1 MNLSHLPSRFKY
13 QTHHPRRCR
22 VLRRMELFALVIALV
37 STVILHGL
45 LKITTVVHW
54 ELGAAI
60 ILAMSYFTISL
71 MLRYGW
77 HLSRRDFFKTHIAY
91 FFICGLWLFASLLI
105 LIFHDLLPD
114 DLPDRPEVILG
125 ISEFC
130 IILRSLYETILLIR
144 RVSSR
149 GWNPALIVVT
159 SFLVLISI
167 GTLLLMLPS
176 ARVQDPEAQTV
187 ESAPFLIAL
196 FTSTSAS
203 CVTGLIIVPTGTYW
217 SRTGH
222 TIIMFLFQI
231 GGLGILTFGAFFAA
245 AFGRSMQIR
254 ESVTFSEML
263 ESNQRGD
270 IRRLL
275 LAILGITIFT
285 ELAGAFCLMG
295 LWPELPVMERFYF
308 SLFHSISG
316 YCNAGFSLM
325 DDNLLGMGHHWQ
337 VWGVMP
343 ALIIIGGMGFAVNY
357 NFLLYGI
364 THFSN
369 LRIRKP
375 LFHHP
380 TQKVRLTISSRLIF
394 YTTLFLLVGGTVG
407 LYLLESFHA
416 SEELSTWER
425 LNVAWFQ
432 SVTFRTAGFNTV
444 DLGEFQPQSKLFAI
458 LLMFI
463 GASPGSTGGGVKTAV
478 FALALLSVWSLL
490 KGRDRVEIMGRTIP
504 NTLIHRSLTIISL
517 GILVLMSSSLLIVLF
532 ENDQSI
538 FLNHLF
544 EATSA
549 FATVGVSTGITADL
563 TTPSHWVLILTMFI
577 GRVGPLTALI
587 ALSNRGPAYRYHY
600 PEEPVNLG

>member
-1 MNLSHLPSRFKY
+1 MTLSHLPSRIRY
-13 QTHHPRRCR
+13 QTHHPRRCKL
-22 VLRRMELFALVIALV
+22 LRRLELFALIIALI

-60 ILAMSYFTISL
+60 ILAMSYFTVSL

-77 HLSRRDFFKTHIAY
+77 HLNRKEFFKSQVAH
-91 FFICGLWLFASLLI
+91 FFFCGLWLISCLLI
-105 LIFHDLLPD
+105 IAIHGLLPD
-114 DLPDRPEVILG
+114 DAPGRLALILG
-125 ISEFC
+125 VSEFC
-130 IILRSLYETILLIR
+130 VILRTLYETILLIR

-159 SFLVLISI
+159 SFLVLISV
-167 GTLLLMLPS
+167 GTMLLMFPS
-176 ARVQDPEAQTV
+176 ARIQDPAAKTTEG
-187 ESAPFLIAL
+187 APFLVAL

-203 CVTGLIIVPTGTYW
+203 CVTGLIVVPTGTYW

-263 ESNQRGD
+263 ESSQRGD

-285 ELAGAFCLMG
+285 ELLGAVCLMG
-295 LWPELPVMERFYF
+295 LWPELPFAERLYF

-337 VWGVMP
+337 IWTVMP

-357 NFLLYGI
+357 NFMLYGL

-375 LFHHP
+375 LFQHP

-394 YTTLFLLVGGTVG
+394 FTTLFLLVGGTVG
-407 LYLLESFHA
+407 IYLLESFHA
-416 SEELSTWER
+416 ADELSFMER
-425 LNVAWFQ
+425 LNAAWFQ

-444 DLGEFQPQSKLFAI
+444 DLGEYQPQTKLFSV

-478 FALALLSVWSLL
+478 FALAILSVWSLL

-517 GILVLMSSSLLIVLF
+517 GILVLMSATLLIVLF
-532 ENDQSI
+532 ENNQAI
-538 FLNHLF
+538 FLDHLF

-563 TTPSHWVLILTMFI
+563 TTPSHWVIIVTMLI

-587 ALSNRGPAYRYHY
+587 ALSNRGPANRYHY

>member
-1 MNLSHLPSRFKY
+1 MTLSHLPSRIHYK
-13 QTHHPRRCR
+13 THHPRRCR
-22 VLRRMELFALVIALV
+22 RLRRLEIIALIV
-37 STVILHGL
+37 GLISTVILHGL

-60 ILAMSYFTISL
+60 IVAMSYFTISL

-77 HLSRRDFFKTHIAY
+77 HLDRKEFFKTHLAH
-91 FFICGLWLFASLLI
+91 FFFCGLWLIASLLI
-105 LIFHDLLPD
+105 ISLHDLLPD
-114 DLPDRPEVILG
+114 DAPTRLNLILG
-125 ISEFC
+125 VSEFC

-159 SFLVLISI
+159 SFLVLISV
-167 GTLLLMLPS
+167 GTILLMFPS
-176 ARVQDPEAQTV
+176 ARIQDPAAKTTEG
-187 ESAPFLIAL
+187 APFLVAL

-203 CVTGLIIVPTGTYW
+203 CVTGLIVVPTGTYW

-263 ESNQRGD
+263 ESSQRGD
-270 IRRLL
+270 IRRLV

-285 ELAGAFCLMG
+285 ELLGAVCLMG
-295 LWPELPVMERFYF
+295 LWPELPFTERVYF

-325 DDNLLGMGHHWQ
+325 DDGFLGMGHHWEI
-337 VWGVMP
+337 WGVIP
-343 ALIIIGGMGFAVNY
+343 ALIIIGGLGFAVNY
-357 NFLLYGI
+357 NFMLYGI

-394 YTTLFLLVGGTVG
+394 FTTLFLLIGGTVG
-407 LYLLESFHA
+407 IYLLESIHA
-416 SEELSTWER
+416 SDDLTFGER
-425 LNVAWFQ
+425 LNSAWFQ

-444 DLGEFQPQSKLFAI
+444 DLGAYQPQTKLFSV

-478 FALALLSVWSLL
+478 FALAILSVWALL

-504 NTLIHRSLTIISL
+504 STLIHRSLTIISL
-517 GILVLMSSSLLIVLF
+517 GILVLMSSTLLIVMF
-532 ENDQSI
+532 ENNQAI
-538 FLNHLF
+538 FLDHLF

-549 FATVGVSTGITADL
+549 FATVGVSTGITAGL
-563 TTPSHWVLILTMFI
+563 TTPSHWVIIITMFI